1 MERKRE
7 KLGVGQHWG
16 LQRAPRGIRWVSRCP
31 GVPLPEAISSGHH
44 PHRVCPGPASG
55 SQQAVSFPFCPQE
68 RTLGFQQR
76 GSSFLKRDSC
86 LRLAATSP
94 LLGLN
99 AQVSYGVLLSLPP
112 LSSARTPLAAHSP
125 PGGHGVSLR
134 AWLAAC
140 PPTSR
145 AAGTSFPSD
154 SNEISPL
161 LGALPRLGSAFSL
174 TQLSPVLRL
183 GNYTPHLIADRPDSA
198 HRAGFPE
205 PSPPGSLN
213 RPLWSTGAVGV

>member
-7 KLGVGQHWG
+7 KRGVGQRWG

-86 LRLAATSP
+86 LRLAATSH

-99 AQVSYGVLLSLPP
+99 AQVSYGVLLSLPLSLAPGP
-112 LSSARTPLAAHSP
+112 LWLLTHHQGAMGSASAPGLPPALQP
-125 PGGHGVSLR
+125 PGQR
-134 AWLAAC
+134 A
-140 PPTSR
+140 
-145 AAGTSFPSD
+145 
-154 SNEISPL
+154 
-161 LGALPRLGSAFSL
+161 
-174 TQLSPVLRL
+174 
-183 GNYTPHLIADRPDSA
+183 H
-198 HRAGFPE
+198 
-205 PSPPGSLN
+205 PSPPTVMKS
-213 RPLWSTGAVGV
+213 PLC

>member
-1 MERKRE
+1 MGSCSPCPLWGSRLPSFGVKGRG
-7 KLGVGQHWG
+7 KLWG
-16 LQRAPRGIRWVSRCP
+16 LA
-31 GVPLPEAISSGHH
+31 LP
-44 PHRVCPGPASG
+44 
-55 SQQAVSFPFCPQE
+55 
-68 RTLGFQQR
+68 
-76 GSSFLKRDSC
+76 
-86 LRLAATSP
+86 
-94 LLGLN
+94 
-99 AQVSYGVLLSLPP
+99 PP

-174 TQLSPVLRL
+174 TQLSPVLWL